1 MSAQPI
7 LLPTA
12 NEGARLRVTGD
23 SVRVLATKNDTDQK
37 FEVFEF
43 TANRDS
49 GPPPHAHPW
58 SEAYLMIRG
67 DMEVLV
73 DGRAIDIAPGGFV
86 HIPDGMVHSLR
97 ITSDVATFYVLT
109 GPGNLSEMLGELH
122 DQSDFPT
129 IVDIALRNGLTLAT
143 APAAS

>member
-1 MSAQPI
+1 MSAQPVFC
-7 LLPTA
+7 PTA
-12 NEGARLRVTGD
+12 NDGAKLRVTGD

-43 TANRDS
+43 TAMRDS

-58 SEAYLMIRG
+58 SEAYLMVRG

-73 DGRAIDIAPGGFV
+73 DGRAVDVAAGGFV
-86 HIPDGMVHSLR
+86 HIPAGVVHALR
-97 ITSDVATFYVLT
+97 VTSDIATFFVIT
-109 GPGNLSEMLGELH
+109 GPGNLSAMLGELH

-129 IVDIALRNGLTLAT
+129 IVEIALRNGLELAT
-143 APAAS
+143 AASS